1 MSKTALIVD
10 DSASARVVLSRI
22 LSEHALD
29 VDTAESAEQALD
41 YLLSQR
47 PDVIFMDHLM
57 PGMDGFQ
64 AVQAIKANPDT
75 ATIPI
80 MMYTS
85 QEGELYVGQAR
96 ALGAL
101 GVLPKQVKP
110 VEVSKVLQ
118 SLHLIPDEER
128 DDGEEQGPP
137 ELDGPML
144 ARTNDA
150 ELAGLLT
157 ELFQQQRAL
166 LREEIRDGYQQL
178 ALQRGELEDSVAPGE
193 ERSYGIGPVAGALI
207 VVAAALAFWFAYL
220 YWETEQ
226 RWQQANDRNARLLD
240 TLEQQQTVRDLQ
252 VPAETETQSI
262 DLVLDALQ
270 WGVNETGRYGF
281 ADLPLDDYRAE
292 LLSSLFQ
299 RLETAGF
306 TGVVQ
311 VDSHVGRYCL
321 ASAADGS
328 LVLASPDTPV
338 AECVQLGWGPTE
350 AVALGQRQTL
360 SFANTVAAANGNA
373 ADGVTVRVTSHGSDQ
388 PNTDY
393 PPLAAGLSAG
403 EWNQVADL
411 NNRIEITLLPD

>member
-22 LSEHALD
+22 LAEHELD

-118 SLHLIPDEER
+118 SLHLIPQ
-128 DDGEEQGPP
+128 DDQAEAAALPP
-137 ELDGPML
+137 EPQEAAG
-144 ARTNDA
+144 DA
-150 ELAGLLT
+150 ELGALLT
-157 ELFQQQRAL
+157 DLFQQQRAL
-166 LREEIRDGYQQL
+166 LREEIRDGYQKL
-178 ALQRGELEDSVAPGE
+178 ALQHGEPETAPVE
-193 ERSYGIGPVAGALI
+193 QPRTAVVSPALA
-207 VVAAALAFWFAYL
+207 VVLILLAALVLWFAFL

-226 RWQQANDRNARLLD
+226 RWQQANTRNARLLE
-240 TLEQQQTVRDLQ
+240 TLEQQQTARELR
-252 VPAETETQSI
+252 VPAEPSERPV
-262 DLVLDALQ
+262 DLLVDALQ
-270 WGVNETGRYGF
+270 WGANETARYGF
-281 ADLPLDDYRAE
+281 ADIPLGDARARLLAE
-292 LLSSLFQ
+292 LLEQ
-299 RLETAGF
+299 LEAADF
-306 TGVVQ
+306 AGVVQ

-321 ASAADGS
+321 VQAADGA
-328 LVLASPDTPV
+328 LRLAPPDAPV
-338 AECVQLGWGPTE
+338 AECTQLGVSPAE
-350 AVALGQRQTL
+350 AIAMGERQTL
-360 SFANTVAAANGNA
+360 SFANTVAAANANTANGL
-373 ADGVTVRVTSHGSDQ
+373 TVIVTSHGTER
-388 PNTDY
+388 PVTDY

-411 NNRIEITLLPD
+411 NNRVEITLLAE

>member
-22 LSEHALD
+22 LAEHELD

-64 AVQAIKANPDT
+64 AVQAIKANPET

-110 VEVSKVLQ
+110 VEVSKVLE
-118 SLHLIPDEER
+118 SLHLIPGDSSER
-128 DDGEEQGPP
+128 GVP
-137 ELDGPML
+137 E
-144 ARTNDA
+144 AQA
-150 ELAGLLT
+150 EPTAGRAEDTDLGGLLKD
-157 ELFQQQRAL
+157 LFQQQRAL

-178 ALQRGELEDSVAPGE
+178 ALQRGDIEAGVPQAAPA
-193 ERSYGIGPVAGALI
+193 RANLGPLAGVLILVAGALA
-207 VVAAALAFWFAYL
+207 VWFAYL

-226 RWQQANDRNARLLD
+226 QWQMANARNARLLE
-240 TLEQQQTVRDLQ
+240 TLEQQQTAADIQL
-252 VPAETETQSI
+252 PAEATQAPM

-270 WGVNETGRYGF
+270 WAANETGQYGF
-281 ADLPLDDYRAE
+281 AEIPFDDYRAQ

-299 RLETAGF
+299 RLEAAGF
-306 TGVVQ
+306 TGIVQ

-321 ASAADGS
+321 TAQEDGT
-328 LVLASPDTPV
+328 LDLAPPLTAV
-338 AECVQLGWGPTE
+338 AECAQLGWDAPE
-350 AVALGQRQTL
+350 ARALGERQTL

-373 ADGVTVRVTSHGSDQ
+373 ANGITVLVTSHGSEQ
-388 PNTDY
+388 PFTEY
-393 PPLAAGLSAG
+393 PPLAPGLSAG

-411 NNRIEITLLPD
+411 NNRVDVTLLPQ